1 MGLLELGKNPGLETN
16 EDSSLTVHAL
26 ISSSPTPSCSP
37 SCPGTHSKYVGT
49 SALKSPRDAV
59 GHGVAEHSTP
69 WGALLACQM
78 QLLAAQ
84 PQWVSVSWQQLPADF
99 GFSAA

>member
-1 MGLLELGKNPGLETN
+1 MGLPEMGKNAGLETN
-16 EDSSLTVHAL
+16 DDGSLIVHTL

-37 SCPGTHSKYVGT
+37 SCPGTHTKSAG
-49 SALKSPRDAV
+49 SPALKSPRDTV
-59 GHGVAEHSTP
+59 GHGVAERSTP
-69 WGALLACQM
+69 WGACLACQM

-99 GFSAA
+99 GSLAA